1 MKRANKVAQM
11 GLLVVLAMV
20 LSYLEMLVPLNIGV
34 PGIKMGLPNLVIIFA
49 LYRLGGREA
58 ILVSLLRVFLSALL
72 FGNVLSLAYS
82 VAGAVLSFLVMLG
95 LKNGGKFSCAGVS
108 VAGAVAHNLGQVL
121 AAVFLLETGR
131 LIWYFPVLCISG
143 VTAGVCIGL
152 VSALLIKRVKI

>member
-1 MKRANKVAQM
+1 MKRANKVAQV

-58 ILVSLLRVFLSALL
+58 ILISLLRVFLSALL

-95 LKNGGKFSCAGVS
+95 LKTGGKFSCAGVS

-143 VTAGVCIGL
+143 VAAGVCIGL
-152 VSALLIKRVKI
+152 VSAMLIRRIK